1 MAKAPDIYF
10 FNPTCEYAAADGK
23 HSWQPN
29 LLLQKMEEELG
40 VLPLFFAKPDDVI
53 LVKKMP
59 PAGYISHL
67 AKVGISVPQFF
78 TLQELKKNKTFQ
90 EMPKNRLLPWG
101 WSPAA
106 HWLLEPLKKSCSE
119 NFRKSPVANWK
130 PEHREI
136 YSRKFSLE
144 ILQSVLPI
152 LPEEQVLQTH
162 QLPVIC
168 TTKTEVENQIAI
180 WGKIL
185 IKAPW
190 SSSGRGLQRITK
202 KPVTPKVWEKILG
215 IIKDQGYVMV
225 EPLLNKVL
233 DMALLFEIKNANV
246 KFSGISR
253 FFTDAKGQYQGNY
266 LNGWPE
272 AINLQACKFAENMA
286 EMLIQPLREALEASK
301 VTVVYEGS
309 FGIDVLLFRD
319 ENKLL
324 RIHPCLE
331 INMRQNMGLLSL
343 HLEKLLSPGKKG
355 FFRTFYQPGKSFLT
369 FQEELE
375 IKYPLQI
382 VNQLIESG
390 FYSLTPADEETQFG
404 AFILVE

>member
-29 LLLQKMEEELG
+29 LLLQKMEEDLG
-40 VLPLFFAKPDDVI
+40 VLPLFFAQPDDII
-53 LVKKMP
+53 LIKKMP
-59 PAGYISHL
+59 PVGYISHL
-67 AKVGISVPQFF
+67 AKVGILAPHFF
-78 TLQELKKNKTFQ
+78 SLLELKKNKSFQ

-119 NFRKSPVANWK
+119 KFLKSPVAEWK
-130 PEHREI
+130 PQHREI
-136 YSRKFSLE
+136 YSRKFALQ

-152 LPEEQVLQTH
+152 LPEKQVLQTQ

-168 TTKTEVENQIAI
+168 KTQAEVENQIAI
-180 WGKIL
+180 WGRIL

-190 SSSGRGLQRITK
+190 SSSGRGQQRITK

-215 IIKDQGYVMV
+215 IIKDQRFVMV
-225 EPLLNKVL
+225 EPLLDKVL

-272 AINLQACKFAENMA
+272 ALNVQACQFAENMA
-286 EMLIQPLREALEASK
+286 EMLIHPLQMAIENSK
-301 VTVVYEGS
+301 VTTVYEGS
-309 FGIDVLLFRD
+309 FGIDMLLFRD

-355 FFRTFYQPGKSFLT
+355 FFKIFYQPGKSFLT
-369 FQEELE
+369 FQKE
-375 IKYPLQI
+375 IEINYPLKI
-382 VNQLIESG
+382 NNQLIESG
-390 FYSLTPADEETQFG
+390 FYSLTPADEISEFG
-404 AFILVE
+404 AYLLVS